1 MKRFFYCTKNYSLNV
16 LCELCNLIDLMLIN
30 MILMKL
36 IVGIICIIYFLKKN
50 IERKLTYSLIIYN
63 EIKLIVT
70 RISVTMNS
78 FSFSQGI
85 IRYILK
91 LSNVTNMNRHLFF
104 TSILML
110 INKNIYNHI
119 VTVHIL
125 CFADKLKQT

>member
-1 MKRFFYCTKNYSLNV
+1 
-16 LCELCNLIDLMLIN
+16 

-36 IVGIICIIYFLKKN
+36 IVGIIGIVYFFKKN

-70 RISVTMNS
+70 RISVNMNS

-91 LSNVTNMNRHLFF
+91 LSNVTNMNRHLFLRQF
-104 TSILML
+104 
-110 INKNIYNHI
+110 
-119 VTVHIL
+119 
-125 CFADKLKQT
+125 